1 MVIQTRGLTRYFGR
15 TCAVDQVTLG
25 IPRGSVFALLGR
37 NGSGKSTL
45 TRMLLGLL
53 DPTRG
58 SATVLGED
66 SQHLSPATHGRI
78 GYVAEGHPLIGWMR
92 VRNLADFQRSF
103 YCRWDGKLFKTVIDR
118 FSLSDRARAASLS
131 RGQRAGLS
139 LALVLA
145 TRPELLVMDD
155 PSMGLDPV
163 ARRTLLEAMILVTR
177 DAGHTIFF
185 SSHVLDDVERV
196 ADHVAILD
204 RSILRVSASV
214 EEFRRRIKRL
224 VLNFAGPGPSTAN
237 IPGLV
242 EARREGQALRL
253 TLANP
258 DAEAERAIAELGAV
272 SIEEQSI
279 SLEEAVIAYLGDRGE
294 HQSLLQQSNASHH
307 QQGNSGERDLGAAH
321 VAGVVRGAGLCRAC
335 RRALGPVAGRQRDGH
350 G

>member
-1 MVIQTRGLTRYFGR
+1 MSETVIHTRGLTRYFGGK
-15 TCAVDQVTLG
+15 CAVDQVTLAV
-25 IPRGSVFALLGR
+25 PRGSVFALLGR

-58 SATVLGED
+58 SASVLGED
-66 SQHLSPATHGRI
+66 SQKLSPATRGRI

-92 VRNLADFQRSF
+92 VRDLADFQRSA
-103 YCRWDGKLFKTVIDR
+103 YPRWDGQLFRTIIDH
-118 FSLSDRARAASLS
+118 FSLAQSARAANLS

-145 TRPELLVMDD
+145 TGPELLVMDD

-196 ADHVAILD
+196 ADHLAILD
-204 RSILRVSASV
+204 RSVLRVSASV
-214 EEFRRRIKRL
+214 DEFRRRVKRF
-224 VLNFAGPGPSTAN
+224 VLNFAGQLPESTG
-237 IPGLV
+237 IKGLV

-253 TLANP
+253 TLANI
-258 DAEAERAIAELGAV
+258 DGETERELQQLGAL
-272 SIEEQSI
+272 SIEEQPV
-279 SLEEAVIAYLGDRGE
+279 SLEEAVIAYLGERGQR
-294 HQSLLQQSNASHH
+294 QSLLQQTQEA
-307 QQGNSGERDLGAAH
+307 GAI
-321 VAGVVRGAGLCRAC
+321 
-335 RRALGPVAGRQRDGH
+335 
-350 G
+350 